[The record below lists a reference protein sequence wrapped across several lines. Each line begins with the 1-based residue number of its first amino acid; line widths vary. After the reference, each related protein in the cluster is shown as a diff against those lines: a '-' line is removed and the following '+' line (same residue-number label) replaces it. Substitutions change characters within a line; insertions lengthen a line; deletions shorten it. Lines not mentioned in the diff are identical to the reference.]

1 MYRIRKLRQSFI
13 CAARGI
19 SLCIRTER
27 NFRIHLCTAFFVSGL
42 AKIAGFSTV
51 EFALLFL
58 CFASV
63 MTAEL
68 FNTAI
73 ESICDL
79 RGDQYSLKI
88 KAIKD
93 ISAGAVLITAVF
105 TALIGAVLFLRTE
118 VLHTI
123 ALFFRTPGGLA
134 SLLLIPAALFF
145 ILGKR
150 SK

>member
-1 MYRIRKLRQSFI
+1 MGKIRKLRQSFI

-27 NFRIHLCTAFFVSGL
+27 NFRIHLCATFFVAGL
-42 AKIAGFSTV
+42 AKIANFTAL

-63 MTAEL
+63 MSAEL
-68 FNTAI
+68 FNTAV

-79 RGDQYSLKI
+79 RGDQYNLKI

-93 ISAGAVLITAVF
+93 IAAGAVLISAVF
-105 TALIGAVLFLRTE
+105 AALIGGILFLRPQ
-118 VLHTI
+118 VLRSI
-123 ALFFRTPGGLA
+123 ALFFSQPGGYTF
-134 SLLLIPAALFF
+134 LLFIPAAFLF
-145 ILGKR
+145 ILIKGRK
-150 SK
+150 